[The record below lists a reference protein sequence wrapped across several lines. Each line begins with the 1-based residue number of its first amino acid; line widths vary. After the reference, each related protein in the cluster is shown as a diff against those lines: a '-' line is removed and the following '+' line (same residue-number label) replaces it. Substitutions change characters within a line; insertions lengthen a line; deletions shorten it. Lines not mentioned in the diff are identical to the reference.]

1 MARCVSRQPAIRD
14 KTQRKGENMNTTTAS
29 RLLVLAVGLIFSD
42 GAFAAKYT
50 FRIEPALPPER
61 LQEIYAPLMTYLGKS
76 TGDQFVIEPARNYHF
91 YWRDLQAGAKTDFAF
106 DEAHF
111 TAYRI
116 QTAHFQPL
124 VRTSEGG
131 SYTLVSNIDIGKK
144 GPDGLLGH
152 SIVTMPAP
160 SLGYALLVEFYP
172 NPVKQP
178 DIISTATSWRDAVD
192 RVFAGEADAAIIPT
206 TLKDQYPNL
215 TPVKTSRPFAGQCIT
230 ASPDVPA
237 DIRDKVR
244 DALLKLDAD
253 ADASK
258 LLFEL
263 GVSKFVASTA
273 QEYEGADGA
282 LKPFIGP
289 SLK

>member
-1 MARCVSRQPAIRD
+1 
-14 KTQRKGENMNTTTAS
+14 MNTSNAT
-29 RLLVLAVGLIFSD
+29 RLLAGACLVLCN

-50 FRIEPALPPER
+50 FRIEPAYPPER
-61 LQEIYAPLMTYLGKS
+61 LQEIYAPLMTYLGKT
-76 TGDQFVIEPARNYHF
+76 TGQQFVIEPVRNYHF
-91 YWRDLQAGAKTDFAF
+91 YWRDLQTGAKADFSF

-116 QTAHFQPL
+116 QNAHFEPL
-124 VRTSEGG
+124 VRTAQAG

-144 GPDGLLGH
+144 GADGLVGH
-152 SIVTMPAP
+152 NIVTMSAP
-160 SLGYALLVEFYP
+160 SLGYVLLAEFYP
-172 NPVKQP
+172 NPVMQP
-178 DIISTATSWRDAVD
+178 DIVSTATSWHDAVD

-206 TLKDQYPNL
+206 ALKDQYPNL
-215 TPVKTSRPFAGQCIT
+215 TPVKTSRQYAGQCIA

-244 DALLKLDAD
+244 EALLKLDTD

-263 GVSKFVASTA
+263 GVSKFVAATA
-273 QEYEGADGA
+273 KDYEGADAA
-282 LKPFIGP
+282 LKPFASP
-289 SLK
+289 ASK